1 MAKLVLTD
9 LPLPP
14 SDATGTATGEKR
26 RRVDERLRSRDA
38 AEWAAGWADT
48 VGGAVPALWEA
59 LASLPEGA
67 GLPRWLQRGAPEPLW
82 LSTFLQQ
89 GGDLA
94 AAWLDETS
102 IADDPAWLSR
112 LLLAEEAKVA
122 RTFLVSGN
130 ISDYCFD
137 PVRGYRPASSSLLD
151 ALRRTKDC
159 VLTFRLSEGLV
170 LRTPSAEQQLP
181 DAIREQLQ
189 WDGATNVQERLSG
202 LFASVTRWLSGR
214 GGEQATDAFPRGV
227 AIVFENIHLLI
238 PPSSDNIERN
248 FLVDNLLLWS
258 NSPALFRSSH
268 CLILTADALE
278 DVSNELRARGGKI
291 EQVPIPRPDSSAARL
306 KFIIPLLENGAPM
319 AETRVAQLAAGGD
332 WLADYGQGRQID
344 RLRQLAHDTAGL
356 TLIGIEDLLQETAVS
371 GRRLSRDSVMAS
383 KRERLR
389 QESDGLLQVIDPRR
403 TLDSIGGYEE
413 LKERLREIVTAL
425 RSAQDPLVRSTV
437 PMGVLFLGPPGT
449 GKSMTAEALAAE
461 SGISMAALGDFRG
474 MYVGQSE
481 RNLSRILSLIE
492 SLHPVIV
499 FVDELDQA
507 FPKRGASS
515 GDGGVDNRI
524 FGRLLAYMSD
534 PEHRGRILWVGA
546 SNFPDNIDPAMKRPG
561 RFDLMLPFLLPDT
574 NSRAAILEKS
584 LALVAATAGL
594 SHVETALEASDYQRL
609 AERTDGFSGA
619 ELQAV
624 VGEVLRRL
632 ASTRV
637 AGGVTRVVPEIFD
650 AVLDVYEPPADQR
663 DNYRRMEKLAVDAV
677 AFTDLLPERYRNERR
692 RRSASHA

>member
-1 MAKLVLTD
+1 MAKFVVTD
-9 LPLPP
+9 LPSLPDVP
-14 SDATGTATGEKR
+14 AVTTRDQGADVR
-26 RRVDERLRSRDA
+26 RRLSSHDA
-38 AEWAAGWADT
+38 AKWAADWVDS
-48 VGGAVPALWEA
+48 VGAEVPALYDA
-59 LASLPEGA
+59 LAASALGA
-67 GLPRWLQRGAPEPLW
+67 VLPRWLQRDAPEPAW
-82 LSTFLQQ
+82 LTTFLRR
-89 GGDLA
+89 GGDMA
-94 AAWLDETS
+94 AAWLGEVS
-102 IADDPAWLSR
+102 LSDDPAWLSR

-122 RTFLVSGN
+122 RTFLLSGN

-137 PVRGYRPASSSLLD
+137 VVHGYRPASSSLLD

-170 LRTPSAEQQLP
+170 LRTQSAEEQLP
-181 DAIREQLQ
+181 KPIRDQLE
-189 WDGATNVQERLSG
+189 WDGAANVQERLSA

-214 GGEQATDAFPRGV
+214 GGEQAVDRFPRGV

-238 PPSSDNIERN
+238 PPSSDNVERN

-258 NSPALFRSSH
+258 NSPALFQSSH

-291 EQVPIPRPDSSAARL
+291 EQVTIPRPESSAARL
-306 KFIIPLLENGAPM
+306 KLIIPLLENQSPM
-319 AETRVAQLAAGGD
+319 PETRVAQLVAGGD
-332 WLADYGQGRQID
+332 WLAGYGSGRQID

-371 GRRLSRDSVMAS
+371 GRRLSRESVMAS

-389 QESDGLLQVIDPRR
+389 QESDGLLQVIDPTR

-413 LKERLREIVTAL
+413 LKARLREIVSAL
-425 RSAQDPLVRSTV
+425 RNAHDPLIRSTV

-561 RFDLMLPFLLPDT
+561 RFDLVLPFLLPEAS
-574 NSRAAILEKS
+574 SRGAILEKS
-584 LALVAATAGL
+584 LLVATADL
-594 SHVETALEASDYQRL
+594 ERVEPALTPSDYERL
-609 AERTDGFSGA
+609 AVRTDGFSGA

-624 VGEVLRRL
+624 VGEVLRRV
-632 ASTRV
+632 AQTRS
-637 AGGVTRVVPEIFD
+637 ADSVTRIDAKIFD
-650 AVLDVYEPPADQR
+650 AVIDVYEPPADQR

-677 AFTDLLPERYRNERR
+677 AFVDLLPPRYRDQRR
-692 RRSASHA
+692 RRSAPDA

>member
-1 MAKLVLTD
+1 MAKFVLPD
-9 LPLPP
+9 LPSRP
-14 SDATGTATGEKR
+14 SDVSAAAPKDQAADIR
-26 RRVDERLRSRDA
+26 ARLGARDV
-38 AEWAAGWADT
+38 AEWAAAWADR
-48 VGGAVPALWEA
+48 VGAELPALYDA
-59 LASLPEGA
+59 LASA
-67 GLPRWLQRGAPEPLW
+67 TAHSLPRWLQRGASEPAW
-82 LSTFLQQ
+82 LTSFLHR
-89 GGDLA
+89 GGDLT
-94 AAWLDETS
+94 AAWLSEAS
-102 IADDPAWLSR
+102 LSDDPAWLSR

-122 RTFLVSGN
+122 RTFLLSGN
-130 ISDYCFD
+130 VSDYSFD
-137 PVRGYRPASSSLLD
+137 AVHGYRPASSALLD
-151 ALRRTKDC
+151 ALRATKDC

-170 LRTPSAEQQLP
+170 LRTESARAQLP
-181 DAIREQLQ
+181 DDIRKQLE
-189 WDGATNVQERLSG
+189 WNGGGDVQERLSG
-202 LFASVTRWLSGR
+202 FFASVTGWLSGR
-214 GGEQATDAFPRGV
+214 HGRQATESFPRGV

-291 EQVPIPRPDSSAARL
+291 EQVAIPRPESSAARL
-306 KFIIPLLENGAPM
+306 KFIIPLMESDAPM
-319 AETRVAQLAAGGD
+319 AETRVAQMVTGRD
-332 WLADYGQGRQID
+332 WLADYGEARQID

-356 TLIGIEDLLQETAVS
+356 TLIGIEDLLQETAAA
-371 GRRLSRDSVMAS
+371 GRKLSRESVMAS

-403 TLDSIGGYEE
+403 TLDAIGGYDE
-413 LKERLREIVTAL
+413 LKARLREIVSAL
-425 RSAQDPLVRSTV
+425 RRAHDPLIRSTV

-507 FPKRGASS
+507 FPKRGRSS

-524 FGRLLAYMSD
+524 FGRLLAYMSN
-534 PEHRGRILWVGA
+534 PGHRGRILWVGA
-546 SNFPDNIDPAMKRPG
+546 SNFPDEIDSAMKRPG
-561 RFDLMLPFLLPDT
+561 RFDLVLPFLLPDAD
-574 NSRAAILEKS
+574 SRAAILEKS
-584 LALVAATAGL
+584 LLATAEGL
-594 SHVETALEASDYQRL
+594 DRVKPVLTKEDYARL
-609 AERTDGFSGA
+609 AARTEGFSGA

-624 VGEVLRRL
+624 VGEVLRRI
-632 ASTRV
+632 AQTSMADAAVRID
-637 AGGVTRVVPEIFD
+637 AQIFETVI
-650 AVLDVYEPPADQR
+650 AVYEPPAGQR
-663 DNYRRMEKLAVDAV
+663 DDYQRMEKLAVDAV
-677 AFTDLLPERYRNERR
+677 AFIDLLPARYRDRR
-692 RRSASHA
+692 RWEEAHV